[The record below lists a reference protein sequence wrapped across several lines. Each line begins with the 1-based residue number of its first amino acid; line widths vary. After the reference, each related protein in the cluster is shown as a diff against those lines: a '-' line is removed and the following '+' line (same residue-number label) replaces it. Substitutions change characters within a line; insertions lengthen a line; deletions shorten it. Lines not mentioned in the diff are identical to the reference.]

1 MSIADFGVLIDALTR
16 PLAEG
21 GMGAV
26 TDVIQTGT
34 QGVDLASMVADVI
47 PELVLVMGGVV
58 VLLYA
63 LIMPQRQQGGAA
75 LLALLTVLVAA
86 AASLAMLGGGEYLTF
101 SGTYARDGV
110 ALWAKLIVLATTAG
124 VIGLSV
130 SWFRRDPRH
139 GEYYTILLFSAL
151 GAILLAGA
159 TDLKEFVVAMLLS
172 SVTGFVLAAYHRH
185 SALASEA
192 AIKYFLLGAF
202 TSSSMLIGVA
212 YLFGLGG
219 STTLP
224 GLKEG
229 LPAGAAPLIASAL
242 VLVALAFKMGA
253 VPAHAWMP
261 DVAQGSPAPAAAFIT
276 SAPKVG
282 ALIFLARF
290 VASFPPGS
298 LDWAAAVAVIAAATM
313 TLGNLAALW
322 QDDVRR
328 LLGWSAVSQ
337 TGYGLM
343 AIVALGRSDLAVPAL
358 LFFLLAYV
366 LGNVAAFGVVVEL
379 RGLTNLAAYSGL
391 ARSHAWLAN
400 ALAVS
405 FLSFIGIPPLAGFFA
420 KLVLFAAAIEAGY
433 TWLAVVAAVNTVVS
447 IAYYARVLAPAYFG
461 DLRAPMPVLGRW
473 AEVATL
479 SFALALIVLGI
490 TAEPFLHAFADVRLL
505 PS

>member
-1 MSIADFGVLIDALTR
+1 M
-16 PLAEG
+16 
-21 GMGAV
+21 
-26 TDVIQTGT
+26 
-34 QGVDLASMVADVI
+34 
-47 PELVLVMGGVV
+47 
-58 VLLYA
+58 
-63 LIMPQRQQGGAA
+63 
-75 LLALLTVLVAA
+75 LALLTVVVAA
-86 AASLAMLGGGEYLTF
+86 AASLAMLAGSEHLTF
-101 SGTYARDGV
+101 SDTYARDGV
-110 ALWAKLIVLATTAG
+110 ALWAKLIVLAATAG

-172 SVTGFVLAAYHRH
+172 SVTGFVLAAYHRR

-202 TSSSMLIGVA
+202 TSASMLIGVA
-212 YLFGLGG
+212 YLFGLAG

-224 GLKEG
+224 GLSQG
-229 LPAGAAPLIASAL
+229 LPQGGLALVVGSAL
-242 VLVALAFKMGA
+242 VVSALAFKMGA

-261 DVAQGSPAPAAAFIT
+261 DVAQGSPAPAAAFVT

-282 ALIFLARF
+282 GLVFLARF
-290 VASFPPGS
+290 VISFPSGS
-298 LDWAAAVAVIAAATM
+298 LDWALAVAVVAAATM

-343 AIVALGRSDLAVPAL
+343 AVVALGRSDLAVPAL

-379 RGLTNLAAYSGL
+379 RGLTQLPAYSGL
-391 ARSHAWLAN
+391 ARAHAWLAN

-420 KLVLFAAAIEAGY
+420 KLILFAAAIEAGY
-433 TWLAVVAAVNTVVS
+433 TWLAVVAVVNTVIS

-461 DLRAPMPVLGRW
+461 ELSAPVPVLARW
-473 AEVATL
+473 AQAATL
-479 SFALALIVLGI
+479 ASAFALIALGLA
-490 TAEPFLHAFADVRLL
+490 AEPLLDAFAAARLL
-505 PS
+505 PA